1 VFLTT
6 LSGERIEYEGIK
18 PTPEGYKVDPSEGM
32 NTKNG
37 KEGCGISDDYRGL
50 RNARDTIYFG

>member
-18 PTPEGYKVDPSEGM
+18 PTPEGYKVDPSDGM

-37 KEGCGISDDYRGL
+37 EKGCGISDVIVED
-50 RNARDTIYFG
+50 